1 MFILL
6 FILIL
11 AVLVFVHEL
20 GHFWSAKKSGIKVEE
35 FAIGFPPTIF
45 SKKIKET
52 IYKLNIIPFGGYVKI
67 FGEDP
72 QVNFENLSESEKSQN
87 FQYKSK
93 MTQIFVLISGVL
105 MNILFA
111 FVLIWVSFVIG
122 TSAPVKYSKFSEVS
136 NPALTITSVMPN
148 SPAQKAGL
156 KALDKVIFAENG
168 KESLQDPI
176 DSQKLTELIQKSDK
190 VTFLVKREKDPNSLK
205 FEIET
210 SSKLVSDK
218 KAIGVSLDNIGILK
232 LPIHK
237 AFLEAVLTTKD
248 LLVSITFGIF
258 HFLTGIFSSSSIADV
273 SGPVGIARVV
283 KEASSLG
290 ISYIISLTALISL
303 NLAVLNL
310 IPFPALDGGR
320 IFFILIEAVTR
331 KKIKPSILNV
341 ANGLGFLILIL
352 LMILVTVKDVSGLF

>member
-20 GHFWSAKKSGIKVEE
+20 GHFWSAKKSGIKVDE

-52 IYKLNIIPFGGYVKI
+52 VYKLNIIPFGGYVKI

-218 KAIGVSLDNIGILK
+218 KAIGVSW
-232 LPIHK
+232 
-237 AFLEAVLTTKD
+237 T
-248 LLVSITFGIF
+248 
-258 HFLTGIFSSSSIADV
+258 
-273 SGPVGIARVV
+273 
-283 KEASSLG
+283 
-290 ISYIISLTALISL
+290 IS
-303 NLAVLNL
+303 V
-310 IPFPALDGGR
+310 F
-320 IFFILIEAVTR
+320 
-331 KKIKPSILNV
+331 
-341 ANGLGFLILIL
+341 
-352 LMILVTVKDVSGLF
+352 

>member
-45 SKKIKET
+45 AKKIRDT
-52 IYKLNIIPFGGYVKI
+52 VYKLNIIPFGGYVKI

-72 QVNFENLSESEKSQN
+72 SVNFENLPESEKSEN

-93 MTQIFVLISGVL
+93 MTQIFVLVSGVL

-111 FVLIWVSFVIG
+111 FLLIWISFVIG
-122 TSAPVKYSKFSEVS
+122 TSTPVKYSRFSEVS
-136 NPALTITSVMPN
+136 NPALTITSVMSD
-148 SPAQKAGL
+148 SPAEKSGL
-156 KALDKVIFAENG
+156 KPLDKVVFAENSS
-168 KESLQDPI
+168 KSLQEPI
-176 DSQKLTELIQKSDK
+176 DPQKLTELIQKSEK
-190 VTFLVKREKDPNSLK
+190 ITLLVKREKTSEPIK
-205 FEIET
+205 IEIKT
-210 SSKLVSDK
+210 SGDIVSNK

-237 AFLEAVLTTKD
+237 AFVEAIFTTKD
-248 LLVSITFGIF
+248 ILVSITVGIF
-258 HFLTGIFSSSSIADV
+258 KFLSGAFSSSSIKDV
-273 SGPVGIARVV
+273 SGPVGIAKVV
-283 KEASSLG
+283 REASDLG
-290 ISYIISLTALISL
+290 IIYIVNLTALISL

-310 IPFPALDGGR
+310 LPFPALDGGR
-320 IFFILIEAVTR
+320 IFFIFLEAITR
-331 KKIKPSILNV
+331 KKIKPSVLNL
-341 ANGLGFLILIL
+341 ANGIGFIILIS
-352 LMILVTVKDVSGLF
+352 LMVLVTLKDLKILF